1 MITVPATEF
10 AKNVGQYREIA
21 QREPVAIT
29 SHDRVTSV
37 LLSSEEYEHYK
48 LLKRKAAIEKLN
60 AEIQIGLDQAA
71 RGEFITAEES
81 ERRLDALMDR
91 LEAEHAKK
99 L

>member
-37 LLSSEEYEHYK
+37 LLSSEEYEQYK

-60 AEIQIGLDQAA
+60 TEIQIGLDQAA
-71 RGEFITAEES
+71 RGESIPLETVKKNMAAFKQ
-81 ERRLDALMDR
+81 RFLMQHDQNR
-91 LEAEHAKK
+91 
-99 L
+99 

>member
-1 MITVPATEF
+1 MITVPSTEF
-10 AKNVGQYREIA
+10 SKNFGQYREIA

-37 LLSSEEYEHYK
+37 LMSSEEYEHYK
-48 LLKRKAAIEKLN
+48 ALKRKVAIEKLN

-81 ERRLDALMDR
+81 
-91 LEAEHAKK
+91 KK
-99 L
+99 QLAAFKAQFLASRE

>member
-10 AKNVGQYREIA
+10 SKNFGQYREIA
-21 QREPVAIT
+21 QREPVAVT

-37 LLSSEEYEHYK
+37 LLSGEEYEQYK

-71 RGEFITAEES
+71 RGEFISAEES
-81 ERRLDALMDR
+81 KRRMDALMAR
-91 LEAEHAKK
+91 LEAKHAKP
-99 L
+99 